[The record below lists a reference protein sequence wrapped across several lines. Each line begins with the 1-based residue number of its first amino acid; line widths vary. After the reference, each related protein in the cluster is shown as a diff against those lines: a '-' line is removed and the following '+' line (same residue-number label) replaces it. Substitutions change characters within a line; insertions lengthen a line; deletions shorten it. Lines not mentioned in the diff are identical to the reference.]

1 MKSAGIAL
9 ISAVGL
15 VVGILIYQGL
25 KPAPL
30 RPPTEAQIKA
40 EVDRLQAEAQRSHP
54 GMPASD
60 AMKEVATRQAR
71 EAMARGDA
79 HSRAQTAAG
88 IFYGAYLLN
97 TRARPAWCRQRGVDL
112 TPFAQAYETAH
123 RDELV
128 RAQAIFAEAGLKPET
143 FAPQLEAQF
152 LGMVEQDMRD
162 FSSGARVPLAQAC
175 GLFNEKAPQ
184 LAKAIALPPEVRQ
197 ALFAAR

>member
-1 MKSAGIAL
+1 MKSAGIVL
-9 ISAVGL
+9 ISAIGL
-15 VVGILIYQGL
+15 VAGLLVYEAL

-30 RPPTEAQIKA
+30 RPPSEAQIKA
-40 EVDRLQAEAQRSHP
+40 EVDRLQAEAQRTHP

-60 AMKEVATRQAR
+60 AMKEVATRQAK

-79 HSRAQTAAG
+79 RSRAQTAAG

-97 TRARPAWCRQRGVDL
+97 TRARPAWCRQHGVDL
-112 TPFAQAYETAH
+112 SPFAQAYEAEH

-128 RAQAIFAEAGLKPET
+128 RSQAIFADAGLKPET

-162 FSSGARVPLAQAC
+162 FSNGAGVPLTQAC

-184 LAKAIALPPEVRQ
+184 LAKAIALPPEVRK

>member
-15 VVGILIYQGL
+15 VAGILIYQGL

-30 RPPTEAQIKA
+30 RPPTEAQIRT

-79 HSRAQTAAG
+79 RSRAQTAAG

-112 TPFAQAYETAH
+112 TPFARAYEAAH
-123 RDELV
+123 HDELL
-128 RAQAIFAEAGLKPET
+128 RAQAIFAEAGLKVES

-162 FSSGARVPLAQAC
+162 FSSGARVPLTEAC